1 MAKKYG
7 GDDVFD
13 ALLVNANVGGENVH
27 GGAVGGA
34 LLGANMGRA
43 QLPPRL
49 VDGLAATSEI
59 AAEIDA
65 LVAALAPK

>member
-27 GGAVGGA
+27 
-34 LLGANMGRA
+34 LGANKGRSR
-43 QLPPRL
+43 LPPRL

>member
-27 GGAVGGA
+27 RGAVLGALKSVGGA
-34 LLGANMGRA
+34 DAKDATRA
-43 QLPPRL
+43 
-49 VDGLAATSEI
+49 VDAISTSTRATE
-59 AAEIDA
+59 A
-65 LVAALAPK
+65 